1 MLNFVVRKQLE
12 KMLSWKVGIMT
23 DFSVSVGKS
32 AKYMYKWVSAQEWEK
47 YLQTYCGADVEAI
60 WQSVEIMCS
69 LFVETATW
77 VAAELNY
84 EYNNTEANNGMYFL
98 QSVKDLPKDANEVL

>member
-1 MLNFVVRKQLE
+1 MTKI
-12 KMLSWKVGIMT
+12 LS
-23 DFSVSVGKS
+23 S
-32 AKYMYKWVSAQEWEK
+32 YN
-47 YLQTYCGADVEAI
+47 VEAI

>member
-1 MLNFVVRKQLE
+1 VTKI
-12 KMLSWKVGIMT
+12 LS
-23 DFSVSVGKS
+23 S
-32 AKYMYKWVSAQEWEK
+32 YN
-47 YLQTYCGADVEAI
+47 VEAI